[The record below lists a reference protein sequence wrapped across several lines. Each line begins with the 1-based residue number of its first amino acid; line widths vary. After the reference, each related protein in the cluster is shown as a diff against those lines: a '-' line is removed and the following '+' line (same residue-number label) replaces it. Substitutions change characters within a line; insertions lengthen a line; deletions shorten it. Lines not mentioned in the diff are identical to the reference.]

1 MEKNKVKTG
10 IIKPETISLNKINKI
25 EPDLVWREKA
35 TDNKKNEIKV
45 VDFQGYL
52 SRKCSHCLKL
62 I

>member
-10 IIKPETISLNKINKI
+10 IIKPETISLKVI
-25 EPDLVWREKA
+25 EPDLDWREKT
-35 TDNKKNEIKV
+35 TDNKKDEIKI

-52 SRKCSHCLKL
+52 SRKCSHCLIL